1 MNFEY
6 RNGLIWLP
14 IYIGYAGKNIKIDNC
29 ILDTGSATTAID
41 IDLIEFNYKKPS
53 LVKRLVGIGGGTQEV
68 ISQKVDALTIGQF
81 SLRNLDIEFGDI
93 QADLGINGFIGTD
106 LMKHCDISIK
116 FSTKEIFLKTELKTP
131 NK

>member
-14 IYIGYAGKNIKIDNC
+14 IYIEYDGKNIKIDNC

-68 ISQKVDALTIGQF
+68 ISQEVDAVTIGQF
-81 SLRNLDIEFGDI
+81 LFKNLDIEFGDI

-106 LMKHCDISIK
+106 LMKHCDINIK
-116 FSTKEIFLKTELKTP
+116 FSTKEIFLRQ
-131 NK
+131 N